1 MATIE
6 LSTLVNRTR
15 KAEDDETPI
24 VVAKK
29 EEKSENSYTFTIQNE
44 DHTLGNMLTDQ
55 LLSEQNVLFAGYR
68 IEHPTKDLIKIRVQV
83 KDQIE
88 KPIELVQPAID
99 ELKTK
104 ISSLSQAFRESLKQ
118 YEEKNPSN

>member
-15 KAEDDETPI
+15 TAEDDETPM

-29 EEKSENSYTFTIQNE
+29 EEKSENCYTFTIQNE

-55 LLSEQNVLFAGYR
+55 LLSEGRVLFAGYR

-88 KPIELVQPAID
+88 KPIELIQPAID

-104 ISSLSQAFRESLKQ
+104 ISSLSQAFKESIKQ